1 MKRPDTPFP
10 RHWLYYLILKY
21 AVIAAAV
28 AMSFYTVY
36 RLYLVSRMAPQNSS
50 FFGMRTHHVVIALIA
65 ILIAVALA
73 SNYYL
78 W

>member
-1 MKRPDTPFP
+1 MP
-10 RHWLYYLILKY
+10 RQG
-21 AVIAAAV
+21 
-28 AMSFYTVY
+28 S
-36 RLYLVSRMAPQNSS
+36 SQGSS
-50 FFGMRTHHVVIALIA
+50 FFGLRTHHVAIALIA

>member
-1 MKRPDTPFP
+1 MNRQG
-10 RHWLYYLILKY
+10 
-21 AVIAAAV
+21 
-28 AMSFYTVY
+28 STV
-36 RLYLVSRMAPQNSS
+36 
-50 FFGMRTHHVVIALIA
+50 FGMRTHHIAIALIA

>member
-1 MKRPDTPFP
+1 MTR
-10 RHWLYYLILKY
+10 RIRRSS
-21 AVIAAAV
+21 AC
-28 AMSFYTVY
+28 
-36 RLYLVSRMAPQNSS
+36 APIISL
-50 FFGMRTHHVVIALIA
+50 IALIA

>member
-1 MKRPDTPFP
+1 MTEP
-10 RHWLYYLILKY
+10 
-21 AVIAAAV
+21 
-28 AMSFYTVY
+28 S
-36 RLYLVSRMAPQNSS
+36 SS

>member
-1 MKRPDTPFP
+1 MAHKG
-10 RHWLYYLILKY
+10 
-21 AVIAAAV
+21 
-28 AMSFYTVY
+28 S
-36 RLYLVSRMAPQNSS
+36 APQHST

>member
-1 MKRPDTPFP
+1 MTEP
-10 RHWLYYLILKY
+10 RSTI
-21 AVIAAAV
+21 
-28 AMSFYTVY
+28 
-36 RLYLVSRMAPQNSS
+36 
-50 FFGMRTHHVVIALIA
+50 FGLRTHHIVIAVIA

>member
-1 MKRPDTPFP
+1 MTEP
-10 RHWLYYLILKY
+10 RWTFLGL
-21 AVIAAAV
+21 
-28 AMSFYTVY
+28 
-36 RLYLVSRMAPQNSS
+36 
-50 FFGMRTHHVVIALIA
+50 RTHHIVIAVIA

>member
-1 MKRPDTPFP
+1 VDNKRPTF
-10 RHWLYYLILKY
+10 LGL
-21 AVIAAAV
+21 
-28 AMSFYTVY
+28 
-36 RLYLVSRMAPQNSS
+36 
-50 FFGMRTHHVVIALIA
+50 RTHHLVVALVA

>member
-1 MKRPDTPFP
+1 MNDP
-10 RHWLYYLILKY
+10 HS
-21 AVIAAAV
+21 A
-28 AMSFYTVY
+28 
-36 RLYLVSRMAPQNSS
+36 
-50 FFGMRTHHVVIALIA
+50 FFGLRTHHLVIALIA

>member
-1 MKRPDTPFP
+1 MTEQSP
-10 RHWLYYLILKY
+10 
-21 AVIAAAV
+21 
-28 AMSFYTVY
+28 
-36 RLYLVSRMAPQNSS
+36 S
-50 FFGMRTHHVVIALIA
+50 FFGMRTHHVVIAVIA

>member
-1 MKRPDTPFP
+1 LP
-10 RHWLYYLILKY
+10 RQSEFHCSPSIGFTGAESDIVDNKQSTFLGL
-21 AVIAAAV
+21 
-28 AMSFYTVY
+28 
-36 RLYLVSRMAPQNSS
+36 
-50 FFGMRTHHVVIALIA
+50 RTHHLVMALVA